1 MPAADPPVRVALF
14 AKAPVP
20 GRVKTRLGRDLG
32 NDAAADLYAAFLAD
46 LVERLSAAPG
56 LELVIWAAAETDVEP
71 LEDFSVPV
79 AVQPAGDLGVR
90 MQAAMRASLRE
101 RARMIVL
108 GSDAPTLPL
117 SRLHAAVRALDL
129 ADLVVGPAVDGGY
142 ALIGATA
149 EFDFGDRIRWS
160 TAHALAD
167 TEARAAALQRRV
179 ARVRPLYD
187 IDTVAD
193 LRLLR
198 MELAMDPRRAPRTAA
213 WLKRMRPF

>member
-1 MPAADPPVRVALF
+1 MPAADSPVRVALF
-14 AKAPVP
+14 AKAPAP

-32 NDAAADLYAAFLAD
+32 HEAAASLYAAFLGD
-46 LVERLSAAPG
+46 LVERLAQASG
-56 LELVIWAAAETDVEP
+56 LELVVWAAAETDVEP
-71 LEDFSVPV
+71 LGAFGARVE
-79 AVQPAGDLGVR
+79 VQPPGDLGRR
-90 MQAAMRASLRE
+90 MQAAMRASLGERE
-101 RARMIVL
+101 RVIVL

-117 SRLHAAVRALDL
+117 SRVRAAARALEG

-160 TAHALAD
+160 TPHALAD
-167 TEARAAALQRRV
+167 TEARARALGRRV

-198 MELAMDPRRAPRTAA
+198 MELAMEPNRAPRTAA
-213 WLKRMRPF
+213 RLKRVRPF